1 METFYITYEQFW
13 DWFDRDESQDFTETD
28 QIVGAK
34 SRSRQEPTDG
44 QNDFN
49 SKPNQNKRMRMENR
63 PPKTIMET
71 EAGSRSDARYVIL
84 YGTHKPGKKNKVW
97 EGDGYLTL
105 VDRMAHLCDL
115 RGRMLEEPTLLDEVD
130 HGCVVDLG
138 ELVIGN
144 QEVQVI
150 ELDK

>member
-1 METFYITYEQFW
+1 MVKMISIVNPIKINECEW
-13 DWFDRDESQDFTETD
+13 KTD
-28 QIVGAK
+28 HPKQ
-34 SRSRQEPTDG
+34 SWRQ
-44 QNDFN
+44 
-49 SKPNQNKRMRMENR
+49 RLIR
-63 PPKTIMET
+63 
-71 EAGSRSDARYVIL
+71 EAMLDMSSCR
-84 YGTHKPGKKNKVW
+84 HGKKDKVW

-144 QEVQVI
+144 HEVQVI